1 MTEESSKPLL
11 SLIWAQD
18 ENRLIGNKN
27 KLPWRLPAD
36 LAWFKENTIGKPIL
50 MGRKTFESIGKPL
63 PDRQNIVLT
72 RQDLQIEGCTVV
84 HSLEQAREAA
94 GEAAEIM
101 VIGGAEIYAQTLPFA
116 DKLYY
121 TQIHHA
127 FKGDAW
133 FLELNMKMW
142 GMLHRET
149 HTADEK
155 NPYDHTFMILAR
167 RKKA

>member
-1 MTEESSKPLL
+1 MAEEAKQPTI

-36 LAWFKENTIGKPIL
+36 LAWFKECTMGKPIL

-63 PDRQNIVLT
+63 PGRQNIVLT

-84 HSLEQAREAA
+84 HSLEQAKEAA
-94 GEAAEIM
+94 GDAAEIM

-133 FLELNMKMW
+133 FLELQMKKW
-142 GMLHRET
+142 EMLHREA

-167 RKKA
+167 RK